1 MTAPARAAASSGL
14 ALVVDAKQR
23 RRPRLRGWMVFSI
36 LVVGAFL
43 LLIYSRIALD
53 GSAFV
58 ITELEAEIAN
68 EETRYWEMRL
78 QVAELQSPER
88 VIRAAEG
95 LGLVYPDARVPL
107 QAPGVEAS
115 GSDIEERWA
124 DLKALLSAQQ

>member
-1 MTAPARAAASSGL
+1 MTAPARSTKSAGL
-14 ALVVDAKQR
+14 SLVVDAKR
-23 RRPRLRGWMVFSI
+23 RRQPRLRAWMVFSI

-58 ITELEAEIAN
+58 IDELESQIAD
-68 EETRYWEMRL
+68 EETRYWELRL

-107 QAPGVEAS
+107 EASGVEAP
-115 GSDIEERWA
+115 GSDIEQRWA
-124 DLKALLSAQQ
+124 ELKALLSAQR

>member
-1 MTAPARAAASSGL
+1 MTAPARTTKSTGL
-14 ALVVDAKQR
+14 SLVVDAKRR

-58 ITELEAEIAN
+58 IEDLESQIAD
-68 EETRYWEMRL
+68 EETRYWELRL

-107 QAPGVEAS
+107 EAPGVQAP
-115 GSDIEERWA
+115 GSDIEQRWA
-124 DLKALLSAQQ
+124 ELKALLSAQR